1 MQSGIIFGT
10 AAMIDGIIDR
20 IAADLGEMPTLLA
33 TGGLARNDC
42 KTLQSFHYLR

>member
-20 IAADLGEMPTLLA
+20 IAADLEETPTLLA
-33 TGGLARNDC
+33 T
-42 KTLQSFHYLR
+42 